1 MSAKIFINER
11 LAAYLLLSMFVI
23 FSIQMPLLSSE
34 TIENN
39 NKTEKALIVLG
50 ERLAAN
56 KNYCAAPT
64 VKFDLGQYRSTVSLY
79 FLKFLN
85 WSLLAI
91 NREHGITNRLSSVS
105 ISSVPVYITVRVLR
119 N

>member
-11 LAAYLLLSMFVI
+11 LAAYLLLAMFVI

-34 TIENN
+34 TVENSH
-39 NKTEKALIVLG
+39 KTEKTQIVLD

-56 KNYCAAPT
+56 SNYCAAPA
-64 VKFDLGQYRSTVSLY
+64 VKYDLGQHRTVSLY
-79 FLKFLN
+79 FLKTIN
-85 WSLLAI
+85 WSLLALS
-91 NREHGITNRLSSVS
+91 REHGITNRLSPVAVS
-105 ISSVPVYITVRVLR
+105 SAPLYITVRVLR